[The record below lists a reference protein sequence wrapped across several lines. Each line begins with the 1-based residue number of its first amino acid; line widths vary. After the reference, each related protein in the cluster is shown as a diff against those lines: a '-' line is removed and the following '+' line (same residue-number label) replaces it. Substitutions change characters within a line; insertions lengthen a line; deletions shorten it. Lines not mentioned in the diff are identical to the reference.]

1 MATKKQPTAS
11 RSAVS
16 RSRKASAVSAAGA
29 EMCACSLS
37 TSGMSNANSA
47 GKEVPRHA
55 VHVDPSIKSVNL
67 TQLRRIEGQVRGI
80 ATMIDDERYCTDI
93 ITQIAAVRESLHT
106 VAKNLM
112 KNHVTHCA
120 SAAMSGGGQKR
131 DAMIAELLELVG
143 KLSR

>member
-1 MATKKQPTAS
+1 MAAKKTVARTGLPGARPRVVRGS
-11 RSAVS
+11 PV
-16 RSRKASAVSAAGA
+16 AGPS
-29 EMCACSLS
+29 MCACSPG
-37 TSGMSNANSA
+37 TQGTGHRAT
-47 GKEVPRHA
+47 RRA

-80 ATMIDDERYCTDI
+80 ASMIEDERYCTDI

-120 SAAMSGGGQKR
+120 SVAMSAGGGER
-131 DAMIAELLELVG
+131 DAMIAELLGLVG
-143 KLSR
+143 KLAR

>member
-1 MATKKQPTAS
+1 M
-11 RSAVS
+11 
-16 RSRKASAVSAAGA
+16 G
-29 EMCACSLS
+29 
-37 TSGMSNANSA
+37 SA
-47 GKEVPRHA
+47 GGTGARHA

-80 ATMIDDERYCTDI
+80 ATMIEDERYCTDI

-112 KNHVTHCA
+112 KNHVMHCA
-120 SAAMSGGGQKR
+120 SAAMSSGGEKR

>member
-1 MATKKQPTAS
+1 MAAKKQSLAS
-11 RSAVS
+11 RSLPS
-16 RSRKASAVSAAGA
+16 RSRKASASPAAGA
-29 EMCACSLS
+29 ETCVCSPN
-37 TSGMSNANSA
+37 TSGVSSEGMRS
-47 GKEVPRHA
+47 PRHA

-80 ATMIDDERYCTDI
+80 ATMIEDERYCTDI

-120 SAAMSGGGQKR
+120 SQAMSSGGEKR
-131 DAMIAELLELVG
+131 DAMIAELLKLVG